1 VEADEPSFRAV
12 LEALPIGV
20 QIWEASGDD
29 ADSAAADG
37 MTLRW
42 GNPAA
47 AAHDGVLD
55 AELLRRALVEQ
66 QPEEILDGS
75 WRVHVRPLG
84 GRTGLVAYENV
95 GERLSSSILASLQEG
110 VIVVDAGGRITRA
123 NDAAATMMGA
133 PLGELVGATLAE
145 VPIAVSRPDGSA
157 FPEAE
162 GPAVRALG
170 GEHVQPLLVQ
180 VRRRDGTTIWAE
192 VESRPLTD
200 RDGTRYGA
208 MSTYVDVTEQ
218 MARERRMREEAD
230 SDPLTGLANR
240 RVLERT
246 LAAAIDRAGRS
257 GREVAGLML
266 DLDGF
271 KVLND
276 RWGHLAGD
284 QALRTVAERLRRCVR
299 ERDLVARHGG
309 DEFVLVLPDLH
320 PVGAAAAECAE
331 RVAAALNE
339 PLLLDGGSTSLRAAL
354 GLAVWPRD
362 GADPTALLARADR
375 AMYAAK
381 AR

>member
-20 QIWEASGDD
+20 QIWEASDD
-29 ADSAAADG
+29 AADG
-37 MTLRW
+37 MALRW
-42 GNPAA
+42 ANSAA

-55 AELLRRALVEQ
+55 AGLVRDALIQQRPAELLA
-66 QPEEILDGS
+66 GAC
-75 WRVHVRPLG
+75 RVQVRPLG
-84 GRTGLVAYENV
+84 GRTGLVAYEPV
-95 GERLSSSILASLQEG
+95 TERLSSSILASLQEG
-110 VIVVDAGGRITRA
+110 VIVVDASGRITRA

-145 VPIAVSRPDGSA
+145 VPIEVSRPDGSA
-157 FPEAE
+157 FPEEE
-162 GPAVRALG
+162 GPALRALG

-180 VRRRDGTTIWAE
+180 IRRRDGTTIWAE
-192 VESRPLTD
+192 VESRPLTE

-208 MSTYVDVTEQ
+208 MSTYVDVTER

-240 RVLERT
+240 RALERT

-257 GREVAGLML
+257 GREVAVLML

-271 KVLND
+271 KALND

-284 QALRTVAERLRRCVR
+284 LALRTVAERLRQSVR
-299 ERDLVARHGG
+299 ERDLVARPGG
-309 DEFVLVLPDLH
+309 DEFVIVLPDL
-320 PVGAAAAECAE
+320 PPGSTAAVECAE
-331 RVAAALNE
+331 RVTAGLSE
-339 PLLLDGGSTSLRAAL
+339 PLLLDGGSTSLPAAL

-375 AMYAAK
+375 VMYASK